1 MLNFWLMVY
10 FGPSPIYDL
19 YEYFP
24 LPGVIDFMS
33 VNFLFVVP
41 IFQAGD
47 LPEMSFMS

>member
-1 MLNFWLMVY
+1 MVY